1 MALALSEAEVSDL
14 PTHPTSKKAW
24 RLKFLDALRVHGIVA
39 RAAMEAGIHR
49 DTAYFERSQDPEF
62 AKEWEE
68 ALDRGVDMLEDVA
81 MQRAFEGDTT
91 MLIFLLKHRRPERYR
106 EVARSIQINV
116 TPEQVEQMSNDE
128 LDALID
134 NLRSRGR

>member
-1 MALALSEAEVSDL
+1 MSDF

-24 RLKFLDALRVHGIVA
+24 RIRFLDALRLHGIVTQ
-39 RAAMEAGIHR
+39 AALDAGIHR

-62 AKEWEE
+62 AKEWEA

-81 MQRAFEGDTT
+81 TKRAYEGDTT
-91 MLIFLLKHRRPERYR
+91 MLIFLLKHRRPEKYR

-116 TPEQVEQMSNDE
+116 TPEQVEQMNDDE

-134 NLRSRGR
+134 SLRTRGR